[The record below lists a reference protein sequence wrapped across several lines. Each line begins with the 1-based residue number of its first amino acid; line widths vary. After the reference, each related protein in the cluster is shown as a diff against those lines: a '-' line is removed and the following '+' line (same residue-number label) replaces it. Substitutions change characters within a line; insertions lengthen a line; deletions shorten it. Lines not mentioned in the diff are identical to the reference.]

1 MDLKELE
8 AGIDPS
14 THWYYQSKK
23 LPMLSYVQE
32 QLQKHQPLQIID
44 VGSGSGFFAYEI
56 EKTFSS
62 QINKVYLVDIG
73 YTQEE
78 MQATRDQKIEKVLYI
93 PERIE
98 NSVVILMDV
107 LEHIED
113 DIAMLQSIKKNCV
126 GDNNYFFIT
135 VPAFESLW
143 SGHDDYLGHY
153 RRYRIASLKRA
164 LAAADFKVTN
174 SYYLYGS
181 LFPLVWTIRKIS
193 NLFKKGAAQSDMKPS
208 SALINALLL
217 KFNAAEMRIA
227 KNNKLFGVSCVA
239 QGKI

>member
-1 MDLKELE
+1 
-8 AGIDPS
+8 
-14 THWYYQSKK
+14 
-23 LPMLSYVQE
+23 
-32 QLQKHQPLQIID
+32 
-44 VGSGSGFFAYEI
+44 
-56 EKTFSS
+56 
-62 QINKVYLVDIG
+62 
-73 YTQEE
+73 
-78 MQATRDQKIEKVLYI
+78 
-93 PERIE
+93 
-98 NSVVILMDV
+98 MDV

>member
-8 AGIDPS
+8 AGIDPAS
-14 THWYYQSKK
+14 HWYYQSKK
-23 LPMLSYVQE
+23 LPMLSYVKK
-32 QLQKHQPLQIID
+32 QLDKHQPLQIID

-62 QINKVYLVDIG
+62 HINKVYLVDIG
-73 YTQEE
+73 YTKEE
-78 MQATRDQKIEKVLYI
+78 MQATQAQKIEKVLYI

-98 NSVVILMDV
+98 NSIVILMDV

-113 DIAMLQSIKKNCV
+113 DIAMLQAIKKNCV
-126 GDNNYFFIT
+126 GDNNHFFIT

-153 RRYRIASLKRA
+153 RRYRIATLKRA
-164 LAAADFKVTN
+164 LKTANFTVTN
-174 SYYLYGS
+174 SYYLYGT
-181 LFPLVWTIRKIS
+181 LFPLVWTIRKIA
-193 NLFKKGAAQSDMKPS
+193 NLFKKGEAQSDMKPTS
-208 SALINALLL
+208 DFINTLLL

>member
-14 THWYYQSKK
+14 SHWYYQSKK
-23 LPMLSYVQE
+23 LPMLSYVKK
-32 QLQKHQPLQIID
+32 QLDKHQPIQIID

-73 YTQEE
+73 YTKEE
-78 MQATRDQKIEKVLYI
+78 MQATQAQKIEKALYI

-113 DIAMLQSIKKNCV
+113 DIAMLQAIKKNCV
-126 GDNNYFFIT
+126 GDNNHFFIT

-153 RRYRIASLKRA
+153 RRYRIATLKRA
-164 LAAADFKVTN
+164 LKTANFTVTN
-174 SYYLYGS
+174 SYYLYGT
-181 LFPLVWTIRKIS
+181 LFPLVWTIRKIT
-193 NLFKKGAAQSDMKPS
+193 NLFKKGEAQSDMKPTS
-208 SALINALLL
+208 DFINTLLL
-217 KFNAAEMRIA
+217 KFNAAEMRNA

>member
-1 MDLKELE
+1 
-8 AGIDPS
+8 
-14 THWYYQSKK
+14 
-23 LPMLSYVQE
+23 
-32 QLQKHQPLQIID
+32 
-44 VGSGSGFFAYEI
+44 
-56 EKTFSS
+56 
-62 QINKVYLVDIG
+62 VYLVDIG
-73 YTQEE
+73 YKQEE

-93 PERIE
+93 PERLE

-174 SYYLYGS
+174 SYYLYGT

-208 SALINALLL
+208 SDLINALLL

-227 KNNKLFGVSCVA
+227 KNNKLFGVRCVA

>member
-1 MDLKELE
+1 
-8 AGIDPS
+8 
-14 THWYYQSKK
+14 
-23 LPMLSYVQE
+23 
-32 QLQKHQPLQIID
+32 LQKHQPLQIID

-174 SYYLYGS
+174 SYYLYGTI
-181 LFPLVWTIRKIS
+181 FPLVWTIRKIS

>member
-14 THWYYQSKK
+14 SHWYYQSKK
-23 LPMLSYVQE
+23 LPMLSYVKK
-32 QLQKHQPLQIID
+32 QLDKHQPIQIID

-56 EKTFSS
+56 EMTLSS

-73 YTQEE
+73 YTKEE
-78 MQATRDQKIEKVLYI
+78 MQATQAQKIEKVLYI

-113 DIAMLQSIKKNCV
+113 DIAMLQAIKKNCV
-126 GDNNYFFIT
+126 GDNNHFFIT

-153 RRYRIASLKRA
+153 RRYRIATLKRA
-164 LAAADFKVTN
+164 LKTANFTVTN
-174 SYYLYGS
+174 SYYLYGT
-181 LFPLVWTIRKIS
+181 LFPLVWTIRKIA
-193 NLFKKGAAQSDMKPS
+193 NLFKKGEAQSDMKPTS
-208 SALINALLL
+208 DFINTLLL

>member
-1 MDLKELE
+1 
-8 AGIDPS
+8 
-14 THWYYQSKK
+14 
-23 LPMLSYVQE
+23 MLSYVKK

-164 LAAADFKVTN
+164 LVAADFKVTN
-174 SYYLYGS
+174 SYYLYGT